1 MISLAGL
8 YIYIYMLYDDLC
20 VCVQDKGGGNGL
32 MITFFPPEQKKK
44 NVENEELT
52 VYLSWV
58 FLSHFVVGG

>member
-1 MISLAGL
+1 
-8 YIYIYMLYDDLC
+8 MLYDDLC